1 MQYVNKYFN
10 AYIHTFI
17 YRYYVYVHT
26 YLHSGDVI
34 FLPLSQSH
42 VCISGVEVCFAFN
55 AGAAAVGQVAVRGR
69 HATYAVVV
77 IQTCNNTCTVSCMKT
92 PIQLTKCCHQY
103 CLTIKIYRYYTHT
116 HKTEDLIK
124 LHTHT

>member
-1 MQYVNKYFN
+1 MYT
-10 AYIHTFI
+10 YIHSYI
-17 YRYYVYVHT
+17 ELYVHT

-55 AGAAAVGQVAVRGR
+55 AGAAVVGQVAVRGR

-77 IQTCNNTCTVSCMKT
+77 IQTCNNNTC
-92 PIQLTKCCHQY
+92 
-103 CLTIKIYRYYTHT
+103 
-116 HKTEDLIK
+116 K
-124 LHTHT
+124 LHEDTHIVKEVLSSILSDYKDR